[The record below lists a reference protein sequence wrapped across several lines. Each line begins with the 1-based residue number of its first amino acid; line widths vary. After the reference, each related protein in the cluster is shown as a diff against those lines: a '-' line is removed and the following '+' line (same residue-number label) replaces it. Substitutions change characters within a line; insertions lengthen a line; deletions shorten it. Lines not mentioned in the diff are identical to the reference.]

1 LSSNAR
7 ACGISAHRFLF
18 AFQRRRQRRRR
29 GGLFLLNML
38 YYAHAILCTTT
49 TPAAAALVTPSP
61 RHRRGKFPAL
71 SGARRP
77 LRQRAARLP
86 HPAASRSC
94 ACPALCCGCRAHGAQ
109 VGFQFP
115 SRSVLPAG
123 PTPGAPTPPPKP
135 LLPSRTKAPR
145 AWLLCAMPQ
154 LLQPGAANAA
164 GLPLRLAPLSV
175 GKSTHER
182 YRAKRPHTPHKPCP
196 QARAF

>member
-1 LSSNAR
+1 MRARAAFLLFVFCLLSS
-7 ACGISAHRFLF
+7 
-18 AFQRRRQRRRR
+18 
-29 GGLFLLNML
+29 
-38 YYAHAILCTTT
+38 
-49 TPAAAALVTPSP
+49 AAASGAGGVGFSSSTLYTMHMYHHHTSGSRSCPQESP

-71 SGARRP
+71 SRHAPATSPTRGSP
-77 LRQRAARLP
+77 SPPGCVSQLRLP
-86 HPAASRSC
+86 GPGR
-94 ACPALCCGCRAHGAQ
+94 PGGL
-109 VGFQFP
+109 QFP

-164 GLPLRLAPLSV
+164 GLPLSLAPLSSV
-175 GKSTHER
+175 GQSTHER